1 MWEHCLKGLE
11 SDPMTLARECDW
23 VAKYQLIEAF
33 RARHDLP
40 LGHPKIALLDLQYH
54 DVNRSRGLYYRMEA
68 RDRMER
74 LTDDE
79 AITEAMTRPPQTTRA
94 RLRGE
99 FIRRAKERRRDF
111 TVDWVHLK
119 LNDQAQRTVLLKDPF
134 RSHDERVEK
143 LIASL

>member
-1 MWEHCLKGLE
+1 
-11 SDPMTLARECDW
+11 
-23 VAKYQLIEAF
+23 VAKYQLIEAY

-40 LGHPKIALLDLQYH
+40 LGHAKVALLDLQYH
-54 DVNRSRGLYYRMEA
+54 DVNRARGLYYRLQA
-68 RDRMER
+68 RDRVDR
-74 LTDDE
+74 ITDD
-79 AITEAMTRPPQTTRA
+79 ATITTAMSHPPQTTRA

-143 LIASL
+143 LIAGL